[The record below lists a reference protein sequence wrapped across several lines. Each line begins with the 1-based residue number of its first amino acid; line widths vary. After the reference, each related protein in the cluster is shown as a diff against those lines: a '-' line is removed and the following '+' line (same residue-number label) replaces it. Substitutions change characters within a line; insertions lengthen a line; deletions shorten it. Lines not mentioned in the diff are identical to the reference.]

1 MNQTSCNLYFGTFIQ
16 DVDMIRSLAG
26 RGEEYDYER
35 FVINVDYSRPVP
47 DITSNLLRLICE
59 NLDQL

>member
-1 MNQTSCNLYFGTFIQ
+1 
-16 DVDMIRSLAG
+16 MIRSLAG

-47 DITSNLLRLICE
+47 DITSDLLRLICE
-59 NLDQL
+59 NLDEL